1 MFLIL
6 LIIPIEKK
14 ESTFSAV
21 CLLEKENT
29 SFKAFAAPSYLFLSK
44 GFDHELYIPA
54 QHEILNSRSSIP
66 FQLPK
71 QRNEFEHRKIWVYSC
86 ESTNVCS
93 NFPLFSVQ
101 INGTGASED
110 FRLSALLCV
119 LFS

>member
-6 LIIPIEKK
+6 FIIPIEKK

-86 ESTNVCS
+86 FVFWHVGLSTVPNLPFVGSLPSQPQSTICK
-93 NFPLFSVQ
+93 
-101 INGTGASED
+101 
-110 FRLSALLCV
+110 LCY
-119 LFS
+119 F